1 MDCPAIWSDV
11 GDVDGTGEDVVIK
24 VDGNDREE
32 DDGSAAAAADSA
44 DGDSA
49 DGDSADGDS
58 ADGDSADGDSADGDS
73 ADGDSADGDRC
84 LHVSVC
90 LCCIWEGQEC
100 LLIPLC
106 GCHVQDRLSD
116 EALDCVE
123 MVSKGDIHS
132 AQC

>member
-49 DGDSADGDS
+49 GGDSAG
-58 ADGDSADGDSADGDS
+58 GDS

>member
-1 MDCPAIWSDV
+1 MRVSPHMHAHIMAS
-11 GDVDGTGEDVVIK
+11 TYLHFHSI
-24 VDGNDREE
+24 
-32 DDGSAAAAADSA
+32 SAAVSHTH
-44 DGDSA
+44 G
-49 DGDSADGDS
+49 
-58 ADGDSADGDSADGDS
+58 